1 MSNWSDVHLMFCEG
15 PHDAAFLNRLLKKK
29 LDFAKAELKLS
40 ELPPPIS
47 NVLQQSVKTRAAE
60 DLRLDLAK
68 KFFLPDYLVERDKIL
83 VMIFNYGGSNRQ
95 ISISQFLEK
104 VFLLLNTPAFAAG
117 GQPYGL
123 PKFTFAVFADADSVG
138 LEAVR
143 GQISEDLKTIGGAAW
158 LSGDWRIFKDTKAA
172 TQDTEFGS
180 VAAYIWKKSD
190 EDNGTLEDVVLECLC
205 NDQGLQQTM
214 NFLDKRFNWVAPADA
229 TPEAI
234 CAVSA
239 KRLKAAFCVE
249 GQRKKPGG
257 SLAVV
262 LDQTELL
269 NKDCMDNS
277 PAVKDCVK
285 FLKSWIEIASHADDN
300 DVNELAVPELMLEP

>member
-1 MSNWSDVHLMFCEG
+1 MANWSNVHLMFCEG

-40 ELPPPIS
+40 ELPYPIS
-47 NVLQQSVKTRAAE
+47 NVLQQSVKTRASE

-68 KFFLPDYLVERDKIL
+68 KFFLPDYLVKRDATLI
-83 VMIFNYGGSNRQ
+83 MIFNYGGSNRQ
-95 ISISQFLEK
+95 INIPPFLEK

-117 GQPYGL
+117 GQPSDL
-123 PKFTFAVFADADSVG
+123 PKFTFTVFADADAVG

-143 GQISEDLKTIGGAAW
+143 GQISEDLKTIGGSAW
-158 LSGDWRIFKDTKAA
+158 LNGEWRMFKDTKAA
-172 TQDTEFGS
+172 AQDTAFGS
-180 VAAYIWKKSD
+180 AAAYIWKKSD
-190 EDNGTLEDVVLECLC
+190 EDNGTLEDIVLECLG

-214 NFLDKRFNWVAPADA
+214 NFLDQRFSWGAPANA
-229 TPEAI
+229 TPEEI

-257 SLAVV
+257 SLGVV

-277 PAVKDCVK
+277 PAVKDCVE
-285 FLKSWIEIASHADDN
+285 FLKSWIELSSSTDDIDIN
-300 DVNELAVPELMLEP
+300 APAISELMLDS